1 MPGIAPHIMRQKGR
15 LVREFYH
22 YLQMDCSKY
31 WPPPIGI
38 RSKRTLENGDFT
50 FRNPDSGPYGIFITK
65 HRGQSVRCLPN
76 EQNDYLVWWRRATT
90 QMKIMLWGN
99 YPERQLAKQVIRGLN
114 EEIRDFN
121 IAQNRDRECG
131 VIDDI
136 DWTIAGRQLDLAVRD
151 KCLYNSTARFE
162 DVRDFIWERIQNRTY
177 PEDWEVTWQ
186 DFEDKI
192 SRRSANFENIRNG
205 NGLDNQ
211 DSAYRF
217 YENRATPVAP
227 VAASSSESRSRSM
240 RHQTRRGP
248 LSVQGGGISRR
259 ELAGPRRSRRQMIRL
274 EELETQLASP
284 ARESMENLR

>member
-1 MPGIAPHIMRQKGR
+1 
-15 LVREFYH
+15 
-22 YLQMDCSKY
+22 
-31 WPPPIGI
+31 
-38 RSKRTLENGDFT
+38 
-50 FRNPDSGPYGIFITK
+50 
-65 HRGQSVRCLPN
+65 
-76 EQNDYLVWWRRATT
+76 
-90 QMKIMLWGN
+90 MKKILWGN
-99 YPERQLAKQVIRGLN
+99 HSERQSAKQAIRGFN

-121 IAQNRDRECG
+121 EAQNRNRECG
-131 VIDDI
+131 AIDDI

-192 SRRSANFENIRNG
+192 RRCSSNFENIRNG

-217 YENRATPVAP
+217 YENPVTPVVP
-227 VAASSSESRSRSM
+227 VAASSSENRNRTT
-240 RHQTRRGP
+240 RHQNRRGT

-259 ELAGPRRSRRQMIRL
+259 EVAGPRRSRRRQMIRL

>member
-1 MPGIAPHIMRQKGR
+1 
-15 LVREFYH
+15 
-22 YLQMDCSKY
+22 
-31 WPPPIGI
+31 
-38 RSKRTLENGDFT
+38 
-50 FRNPDSGPYGIFITK
+50 
-65 HRGQSVRCLPN
+65 
-76 EQNDYLVWWRRATT
+76 
-90 QMKIMLWGN
+90 MKKMLWGSHS
-99 YPERQLAKQVIRGLN
+99 ERQSAKQAIRGLN
-114 EEIRDFN
+114 EEIHEFNVVQRRD
-121 IAQNRDRECG
+121 QVCG

-136 DWTIAGRQLDLAVRD
+136 DWAIAGRQLDLAVRD

-192 SRRSANFENIRNG
+192 RRRSSNFENIRNG

-211 DSAYRF
+211 DNAYRF
-217 YENRATPVAP
+217 YENPVAP
-227 VAASSSESRSRSM
+227 VAASSSENRNRTT
-240 RHQTRRGP
+240 RHQNRRGP

-259 ELAGPRRSRRQMIRL
+259 EGAGPRLSRRRQMIRL

>member
-1 MPGIAPHIMRQKGR
+1 MRQKGR

-22 YLQMDCSKY
+22 YLKMDCSKY
-31 WPPPIGI
+31 WPPPIGV
-38 RSKRTLENGDFT
+38 RSKRMLENGDFT
-50 FRNPDSGPYGIFITK
+50 FRNPESGPYGIFILK
-65 HRGQSVRCLPN
+65 RRGQSVRCLPG
-76 EQNDYLVWWRRATT
+76 EQADYRVWWENATP
-90 QMKIMLWGN
+90 QMKKMLWGSH
-99 YPERQLAKQVIRGLN
+99 PERQSAKQVIRGFN

-121 IAQNRDRECG
+121 VAQNRNRECG

-136 DWTIAGRQLDLAVRD
+136 DWTVAGRQLDLAVRD

-217 YENRATPVAP
+217 YENPVAPMAP
-227 VAASSSESRSRSM
+227 VAASSSESRRSTRVTRYQN
-240 RHQTRRGP
+240 RHGP

-259 ELAGPRRSRRQMIRL
+259 EAEPRRSRRRQMIRL
-274 EELETQLASP
+274 EELGTQLASP